1 MAANIENNP
10 FEEEFDREDVVN
22 RYNQDDEDNNKK
34 STKNSKEVD
43 IDSLLKYSEEDYLN
57 RKFKDEFS
65 NDNFTDSP
73 TDEEL
78 LLKKNFKDFL
88 ILPHISGKNTGVTST
103 NRIPG
108 ENVRNDSGYIEISDE
123 IPDES
128 NHNSGSSTMLI
139 NRNSRNEITSIEILC
154 KCGERTVINLD
165 YEPD

>member
-1 MAANIENNP
+1 MAAKIENNP
-10 FEEEFDREDVVN
+10 FEEEFNRDDVVN
-22 RYNQDDEDNNKK
+22 RYNQNDENNDKT
-34 STKNSKEVD
+34 SPNNSKEIN
-43 IDSLLKYSEEDYLN
+43 IDVLLKYSEEDYLT

-65 NDNFTDSP
+65 NDSITSTP

-88 ILPHISGKNTGVTST
+88 ILPNISGKLSGIANS
-103 NRIPG
+103 NRIPS
-108 ENVRNDSGYIEISDE
+108 ENVKQDTGFIEISDDM
-123 IPDES
+123 PDET
-128 NHNSGSSTMLI
+128 NHNSGNSTMLI

>member
-1 MAANIENNP
+1 MAAKIENNP
-10 FEEEFDREDVVN
+10 FEEEFNRDDVVN

-34 STKNSKEVD
+34 RNNNSKEVD
-43 IDSLLKYSEEDYLN
+43 IDALLKYSEEDYLN

-65 NDNFTDSP
+65 NDNFIDIP

-88 ILPHISGKNTGVTST
+88 ILPNISGKDSGIANS

-108 ENVRNDSGYIEISDE
+108 ENVKQDMGFIEISDE
-123 IPDES
+123 IPGET
-128 NHNSGSSTMLI
+128 NHNSGNSTMLI